1 MIVGCSSCVYSNEC
15 SDIVGAYDLF
25 GCHRVA
31 RETCLERKWTC
42 PECDPVGFMIRSA
55 EVRFRAVAVAKARPV
70 EAELPAYIPNIH
82 HARSWSGRLLS
93 RHVAIPMNRLLL
105 GKGQGYGP
113 RFADASRLRR
123 GFHLMPDAGVL
134 LVGVADDRFLERYWR
149 DGKVAGLPAKLA
161 VLGVTAV
168 TVANFSFFADAHRF
182 HLRYNRDRI
191 TACLNEL
198 SNAGIAVVPH
208 INALNRED
216 RAYWIDWLKA
226 NDQVRHVCR
235 EFQTGNGVQQVEE
248 IAEIRDQIG
257 RDLHPIIVGG
267 ASYARDVQHLFRRS
281 TIVDSQ
287 PFFKAIKAQRAVIRD
302 GSLHWEDTS
311 YDSRAALGRLL
322 RDNVDVYGAWIEKA
336 YVAGRQTSI
345 FDALERAILMRG
357 RAANMEAQDPRQVT
371 LPLIEGVTETH
382 DAERS
387 LDPIAQRTDEA

>member
-1 MIVGCSSCVYSNEC
+1 MIVGCARCVYSKDC
-15 SDIVGAYDLF
+15 GDIVGAYDFF

-42 PECDPVGFMIRSA
+42 PECDPVGFMVRSA
-55 EVRFRAVAVAKARPV
+55 EVRFRSATVTKARAV
-70 EAELPAYIPNIH
+70 EAELPAYVPNIH

-93 RHVAIPMNRLLL
+93 KHVAIPMNRLLL
-105 GKGQGYGP
+105 GKGQAYGP
-113 RFADASRLRR
+113 RFADANKLRR

-134 LVGVADDRFLERYWR
+134 LVGVADDRYLERYWR
-149 DGKVAGLPAKLA
+149 DGKISGLPAKLA
-161 VLGVTAV
+161 ALGVTAV

-235 EFQTGNGVQQVEE
+235 EFQTGNTVEQIEE
-248 IAEIRDQIG
+248 IASIRDQIG

-267 ASYARDVQHLFRRS
+267 ASYVRDVQSLFRRS

-287 PFFKAIKAQRAVIRD
+287 PFFKAIKAQRAVVRD
-302 GSLHWEDTS
+302 GALRWEDTS
-311 YDSRAALGRLL
+311 YEGRPALGRLV
-322 RDNVDVYGAWIEKA
+322 RDNVAVYGGWIENA
-336 YVAGRQTSI
+336 YSAGRQTSM
-345 FDALERAILMRG
+345 FDVLERALRMRG
-357 RAANMEAQDPRQVT
+357 NVAKLDAEDPRQTRLPMNENEVT
-371 LPLIEGVTETH
+371 
-382 DAERS
+382 
-387 LDPIAQRTDEA
+387 IAAVRG